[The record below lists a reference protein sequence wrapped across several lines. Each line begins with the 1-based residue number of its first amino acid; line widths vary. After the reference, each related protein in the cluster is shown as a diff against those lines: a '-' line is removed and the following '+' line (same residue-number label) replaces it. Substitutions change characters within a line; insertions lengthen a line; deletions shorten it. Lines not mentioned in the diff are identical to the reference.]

1 MVRKIEKFVTDV
13 MEYIGMSLLVLMT
26 VTICFSVFTRY
37 FLDFTPGWSEELALT
52 CMVWFGFLAMAIG
65 VCENLHIGIT
75 ILDLYLPKRIIYYLE
90 FFKYFAICAFSIFM
104 VTEGAKMTEVAMGNV
119 MPGIGLPSA
128 VLYAVIPLAG
138 MAMIAYSII
147 GIADLIQGIERGV
160 DK

>member
-1 MVRKIEKFVTDV
+1 MIRKLEKFVTNV

-65 VCENLHIGIT
+65 VCESLHIGIT
-75 ILDLYLPKRIIYYLE
+75 ILDLYLPPRIIYYLE
-90 FFKYFAICAFSIFM
+90 FFKYAAICAFSVFM
-104 VTEGAKMTEVAMGNV
+104 VTEGSKMTEVAMGNV

-138 MAMIAYSII
+138 LAMIAYSII
-147 GIADLIQGIERGV
+147 GIADLIKGVEKGV

>member
-1 MVRKIEKFVTDV
+1 MIRKLEKFVTDV

-65 VCENLHIGIT
+65 VCEGLHIGIT
-75 ILDLYLPKRIIYYLE
+75 ILDLYLSKRVIYYME
-90 FFKYFAICAFSIFM
+90 FFKYFAIFAFSVFM

-128 VLYAVIPLAG
+128 VLYAVIPIAG
-138 MAMIAYSII
+138 VAMIAYSFI
-147 GIADLIQGIERGV
+147 GVMDLIKGVGQGV

>member
-1 MVRKIEKFVTDV
+1 MIRKLEKFVTDI

-65 VCENLHIGIT
+65 VSEGLHIGIT
-75 ILDLYLPKRIIYYLE
+75 ILDLYLPKRVIYYMD
-90 FFKYFAICAFSIFM
+90 FFKYFAIFAFSIFM
-104 VTEGAKMTEVAMGNV
+104 VTEGSKMTEVAMGNI

-128 VLYAVIPLAG
+128 VLYAVIPIAG
-138 MAMIAYSII
+138 VAMIAYSFI
-147 GIADLIQGIERGV
+147 GVMDLAKGVDQGV